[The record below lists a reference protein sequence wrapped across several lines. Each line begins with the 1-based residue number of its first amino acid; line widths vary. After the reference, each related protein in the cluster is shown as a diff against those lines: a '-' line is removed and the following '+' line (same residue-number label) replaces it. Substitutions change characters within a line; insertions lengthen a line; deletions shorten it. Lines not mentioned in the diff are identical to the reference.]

1 MQIDKGLFEK
11 YYSELIFT
19 GIMLLFFIQL
29 FSEYVEST
37 YILLLMTLSLN
48 QNALVLLFMFSPII
62 FLVFRRSI
70 PHKLLIVAGGIM
82 IACRVVEPFF
92 DTVIR
97 MVLSGLGVGCFF
109 ILFPTLL
116 LFVRSDE
123 KDQSGLTF
131 GIGLSLALAASVL
144 LRTLNFT
151 IDLSTYGWGQAI
163 GWVLA
168 AIGFLMLGGFSKRV
182 QSVASLDSQ
191 LSIDTS
197 TSPLTRLRKRTLAG
211 ISFGL
216 TSILFFVSFAFSS
229 PVVISRWTES
239 SYVAVVSAVALM
251 TTLFALI
258 MLYSP
263 HLISRLTP
271 RLILI
276 WNLLFVVLFVLTVYV
291 NQIPFPDVPTTYPI
305 IAPPT
310 TFMHHIPLY
319 LMIIT
324 FPIILIDFI
333 LLSHKLASL
342 ELVPTSR
349 AAGIVFTLGGGLYM
363 LVLLFTLI
371 LTSVWGFVP
380 VIGPLLRDMFW
391 FIVLI
396 AGLVLLLAIYT
407 MKADMPSFSVPDR
420 LPRTETIIAGL
431 LIIMFIGTL
440 TGSMAFEAH
449 PVTPAGDPVSLRL
462 LTYNIAQGMNDVD
475 VKNYDG
481 QLELIREIDADIIGL
496 QETSKIAGNSD
507 VVRYFAN
514 KLNLYSYFGPKGVTG
529 TTGVALLSKYPIENP
544 RTIYHYSED
553 IDRKQTATIE
563 AEITVGST
571 TFTVYVTHTYGRTST
586 KVILQNDIL
595 DASSGKSNVIF
606 MGDFNFRPFSE
617 PYNITT
623 AVLEDS
629 WYVKWPTGQNSL
641 GDNNSREIDHIFL
654 SSGTTVSD
662 CEYITDP
669 QSDHPAYW
677 VDIQL

>member
-380 VIGPLLRDMFW
+380 VMGPLFRDMFW